1 MLFHEIYGSYYAAV
15 AAILTEAVGGGVT
28 DARIREIV
36 RERCFGE
43 SLLTLPAALAN
54 GTWPLLTKDGE
65 TPLHRAPT
73 VPLTTLEKRWMKA
86 LLSDPRIRLFNPP
99 AAGLEDVEPLY
110 DPSDLVYYDRYADG
124 DDYDDPEYVAHFRM
138 VLTAIRDKRRM
149 RIRFISARGLRN
161 SRLCLPYRLEYSAK
175 DDKFR
180 ILATSDRN
188 EWTINVSR
196 ITSCE
201 LLEPYAE
208 ETFRPRPMKKE
219 TLVLQL
225 TDERNALERVML
237 DFSHLEKETERIDDK
252 HYRLTLRYEKE
263 DETELLIRVL
273 AYGPLL
279 RVLSP
284 DGFAAQ
290 LRERIE
296 KQRKLRA

>member
-54 GTWPLLTKDGE
+54 GTWPLLTKDGK
-65 TPLHRAPT
+65 TPLHFAPT

-86 LLSDPRIRLFNPP
+86 MLSDPRIRLFDPP
-99 AAGLEDVEPLY
+99 SAGLEDVEPLF
-110 DPSDLVYYDRYADG
+110 DPADLAYYDRYTDG
-124 DDYDDPEYVAHFRM
+124 DPYDDPRYIAHFRA
-138 VLTAIRDKRRM
+138 VLTAIREKRRM
-149 RIRFISARGLRN
+149 RIRFISARGIRN
-161 SRLCLPYRLEYSAK
+161 SRLCTPYRLEYSAK

-180 ILATSDRN
+180 VLATAERH

-208 ETFRPRPMKKE
+208 ETFRPRPMRKE
-219 TLVLQL
+219 TLVLFL

-237 DFSHLEKETERIDDK
+237 DFSHLEKETERIDEK
-252 HYRLTLRYEKE
+252 HYRLTLRYERE

-273 AYGPLL
+273 AYGPVL

-284 DGFAAQ
+284 SDFAEK
-290 LRERIE
+290 LKERLQ